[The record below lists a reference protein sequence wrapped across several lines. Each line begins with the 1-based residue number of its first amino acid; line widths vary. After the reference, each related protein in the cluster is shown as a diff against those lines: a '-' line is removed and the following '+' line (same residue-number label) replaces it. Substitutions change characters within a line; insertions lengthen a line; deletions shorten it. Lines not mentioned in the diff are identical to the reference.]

1 MSTSKEYLKLKKK
14 NNNQSLSKLRKQKYN
29 FEPTYHQVIKD
40 SIKNDKQ
47 GNKYYDK
54 LIEYFESHQL

>member
-1 MSTSKEYLKLKKK
+1 MTTSKEYLKFKQT
-14 NNNQSLSKLRKQKYN
+14 NNKLSQNIKKQKYN

-47 GNKYYDK
+47 GNKYYDE
-54 LIEYFESHQL
+54 LIEYFESHQS

>member
-1 MSTSKEYLKLKKK
+1 MSTSKEYLKFKK
-14 NNNQSLSKLRKQKYN
+14 NNAQSLSKLRKQKHN

-47 GNKYYDK
+47 GNKYYNK